1 TRRIV
6 KGFHTKKTNSFVR
19 ACIAYSFITIP
30 SLDDVILR
38 LQLYLSSSYVSLING
53 CLPQTDSFL
62 KTAITLIQQLPQYID
77 SSDGR
82 PKSTDPFLLS
92 YISQLLSFLLI
103 VPDNPDGPE
112 PLYLFKGLESYPYH
126 ISKVDSNDTL
136 YGNESQ
142 FMEQISSLSGTVLN
156 DILEYLQQ
164 LSDEGQY
171 KRQSS
176 VALELFCRIISHGD
190 VKKMHKLL
198 INLWQLSKKNS
209 SPDIKRSEIAIK
221 YLRQKASH
229 SSNPI
234 LLDLLFKIDNRS

>member
-1 TRRIV
+1 METRRIV

-92 YISQLLSFLLI
+92 YTSQLLSFLLI
-103 VPDNPDGPE
+103 VP
-112 PLYLFKGLESYPYH
+112 ESYPYH

-221 YLRQKASH
+221 YLRQKANH